1 MSMLI
6 ACRARQAQD
15 TRSVMLYA
23 RHAIVMAAR
32 CGKSR
37 NSILGEATSG
47 VILIGSEDI
56 LKTFTK
62 SPNTVAPVIHFEGE
76 ALCEAAA
83 ACSIEMLEGPA
94 INIKYYF

>member
-1 MSMLI
+1 
-6 ACRARQAQD
+6 
-15 TRSVMLYA
+15 
-23 RHAIVMAAR
+23 MAAR

-94 INIKYYF
+94 INIKY

>member
-1 MSMLI
+1 MLI

-15 TRSVMLYA
+15 TRSVTLYA
-23 RHAIVMAAR
+23 RHAIVMAER

-62 SPNTVAPVIHFEGE
+62 SPNTVAPVINFEGE

-83 ACSIEMLEGPA
+83 ACSIEMLEGPK

>member
-1 MSMLI
+1 MWQI
-6 ACRARQAQD
+6 EKQ
-15 TRSVMLYA
+15 
-23 RHAIVMAAR
+23 HF
-32 CGKSR
+32 
-37 NSILGEATSG
+37 GEATSG

-62 SPNTVAPVIHFEGE
+62 SPNTVAPVINFEGE

-83 ACSIEMLEGPA
+83 ACSIEMLEGPK